1 MKRREFLTSLGALTV
16 CSLTFPLEWVQGAEG
31 KKKRLLYFTRSAGY
45 EHSVVRRHGKELA
58 FSEKILTEL
67 GKKHGF
73 EVICTKD
80 GRVFDGDLDQYDA
93 IAFYTTGDLTKPNRN
108 GTPPMTPRGKQR
120 LLDWVARG
128 GGFIGFHAASDSF
141 HSPKGSVDPYIQM
154 LGGEFVI
161 HGAQQIST
169 LRLIPPRFP
178 GLKGIPKV
186 WRLKE
191 EWYTF
196 KNYAPDLHVI
206 LLQETKGMRGKMYQR
221 PPYPQT
227 WARLHGKGRVFY
239 TSFGHRE
246 DIWTNPKV
254 QQVMLAGIAWVMRNV
269 DADVTPNI
277 AEVAPGANQV
287 PAYLLN
293 RR

>member
-1 MKRREFLTSLGALTV
+1 MKRREFLTSLGTLTI
-16 CSLTFPLEWVQGAEG
+16 CSMTFPLQWVQAAEG
-31 KKKRLLYFTRSAGY
+31 KKKRLLYFTRSAGF
-45 EHSVVRRHGKELA
+45 EHSVVRRRGKELA
-58 FSEKILTEL
+58 FSEKILIEL

-93 IAFYTTGDLTKPNRN
+93 IAFYTSGDLTKPNRN

-128 GGFIGFHAASDSF
+128 GGFIGFHAATDSF
-141 HSPKGSVDPYIQM
+141 HSRKGTIDPYIQM
-154 LGGEFVI
+154 VGAEFLT
-161 HGAQQIST
+161 HGAQQISI
-169 LRLIPPRFP
+169 LRRISPSFP
-178 GLKGIPKV
+178 GLKGIPEI

-196 KNYAPDLHVI
+196 KNFAPDLHVI
-206 LLQETKGMRGKMYQR
+206 LLQDTKGMKGKMYQR

-246 DIWTNPKV
+246 DIWTNPQV
-254 QQVMLAGIAWVMRNV
+254 QQVILGGIAWAMRNV

-277 AEVAPGANQV
+277 AEVAPGANQL
-287 PAYLLN
+287 P
-293 RR
+293 